1 MIHLPGETPAPQAE
15 RCRVRLNK
23 LGPLVVIAGAV
34 VFGAILLWA
43 PGPASAGPVPTAT
56 PEPIDTTGFWN
67 VTLAGDLDGVTCLN
81 EIVQTGSDLAVAVD
95 CGSTGSG
102 SLTGTIDVIT
112 GAFTLSG
119 TVVVGTT
126 QVGVATAAG
135 TSSGTFTTSSGLSGT
150 FVGIKKLVPPTPT
163 DTPIT
168 PTATL
173 TPTQTPTTTPSPTAT
188 PVPEMILN
196 IKGGD
201 CDDAIRP
208 TSCNVRLG
216 STFTLSVDGIGVPA
230 AGYILMQ
237 TFIDFGA
244 NLVYKPSEAPAEE
257 IRWPDCNGAILSQ
270 LSATT
275 VSHGCLSGDSD
286 PLPVSNYR
294 GNLVELLFTCPPTA
308 TSDELQLLPF
318 EGPVAET
325 FGSLFIK
332 PNLTRVV
339 PMLNALTVNCT
350 GAPPAVGGVV
360 QPSGFRPAPLADAGS
375 NGTIDITPVILVG
388 VMVLALVLGGTV
400 WLFARRSAFRRPR

>member
-1 MIHLPGETPAPQAE
+1 MPRNRSRA
-15 RCRVRLNK
+15 
-23 LGPLVVIAGAV
+23 LGAAAVAV

-43 PGPASAGPVPTAT
+43 PAAVSAGPVPTAT

-81 EIVQTGSDLAVAVD
+81 EIVQTGTALVVAVD
-95 CGSTGSG
+95 CGATVSG
-102 SLTGTIDVIT
+102 TLTGTIDVVT

-119 TVVVGTT
+119 VIVVGTE
-126 QVGVATAAG
+126 QAGVATAAG
-135 TSSGTFTTSSGLSGT
+135 TSSGTYTTSNGLSGT
-150 FVGIKKLVPPTPT
+150 FIGIKKLVAPTPT
-163 DTPIT
+163 DTPI
-168 PTATL
+168 PPTL
-173 TPTQTPTTTPSPTAT
+173 TPTQTQTPTVTPSPTPT
-188 PVPEMILN
+188 PIAEMLLN

-208 TSCNVRLG
+208 TSCNVSLG
-216 STFTLSVDGIGVPA
+216 STFTLSVDGIGVPV

-244 NLVYKPSEAPAEE
+244 DLVYKPSEAPAEE
-257 IRWPDCNGAILSQ
+257 ISWPDCNGAILSQ

-294 GNLVELLFTCPPTA
+294 GNLVELLFTCPTTA

-318 EGPVAET
+318 EGPVADT
-325 FGSLFIK
+325 FGALFIL

-339 PMLNALTVNCT
+339 PRLNALTVNCT
-350 GAPPAVGGVV
+350 GAPPAVGGVI
-360 QPSGFRPAPLADAGS
+360 QPSSVIPAPLADAGS
-375 NGTIDITPVILVG
+375 RGTNHITSVLLAG
-388 VMVLALVLGGTV
+388 VVALALVLGSTV
-400 WLFARRSAFRRPR
+400 WFLARRALTHIR

>member
-1 MIHLPGETPAPQAE
+1 M
-15 RCRVRLNK
+15 RRNK
-23 LGPLVVIAGAV
+23 SGALVVIAVAV

-95 CGSTGSG
+95 CGTTGSG

-119 TVVVGTT
+119 TVVVGTE

-135 TSSGTFTTSSGLSGT
+135 TSSGTFTTSNGLSGT

-173 TPTQTPTTTPSPTAT
+173 TPTQTPTTTPTPTAT
-188 PVPEMILN
+188 PLPEMILN
-196 IKGGD
+196 VKGGD

-208 TSCNVRLG
+208 TTCNVNLG
-216 STFTLSVDGIGVPA
+216 TTFRLSVDAIGVPP
-230 AGYILMQ
+230 AGYTLMQ

-244 NLVYKPSEAPAEE
+244 DLVYKPSATAGEE
-257 IRWPDCNGAILSQ
+257 VVWPDCGGAVRAQLLPTSVGHGCVTA
-270 LSATT
+270 LSA
-275 VSHGCLSGDSD
+275 
-286 PLPVSNYR
+286 PFPVSTYG
-294 GNLVELLFTCPPTA
+294 GNMVELLFTCPT
-308 TSDELQLLPF
+308 TTISYDLQLLPF
-318 EGPVAET
+318 EGPVAGT
-325 FGSLFIK
+325 FGSLFQL
-332 PNLTRVV
+332 PNLTRIV
-339 PMLNALTVNCT
+339 PVLSGLTVSCA
-350 GAPPAVGGVV
+350 GDPPPPAVGGVV
-360 QPSGFRPAPLADAGS
+360 QHSGFSPAPLADAGS
-375 NGTIDITPVILVG
+375 NGTSDITPVILVG
-388 VMVLALVLGGTV
+388 VVALALVLGGTV
-400 WLFARRSAFRRPR
+400 WLFAKRSALRRPR